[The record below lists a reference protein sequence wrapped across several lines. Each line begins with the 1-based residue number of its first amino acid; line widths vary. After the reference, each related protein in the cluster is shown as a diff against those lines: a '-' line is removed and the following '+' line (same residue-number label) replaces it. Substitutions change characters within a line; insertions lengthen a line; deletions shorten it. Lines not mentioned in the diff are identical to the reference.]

1 MVLLLLAAM
10 VVSCGGWSASQA
22 APVPVPLGP
31 PGTTIAR
38 LKREKPTFATTHTEI
53 LWNDGHGTVKSTD
66 RVEIIMDV
74 APSSW

>member
-10 VVSCGGWSASQA
+10 AVSCGGWSAPQA
-22 APVPVPLGP
+22 VPVPLGP

-38 LKREKPTFATTHTEI
+38 LKREKPTFATTYTEI

-66 RVEIIMDV
+66 RVKIIMDV